1 MDIKT
6 SLLRSFGDL
15 RDIKKNLFLS
25 NFIGLYLFEDVYTKH
40 DTGGMMVESNIHSNK
55 CRSSLQ
61 DISKYFLFKLYLCH
75 LERVSQTNIH
85 SVYNRI
91 ECMRADVAVT
101 YLSRNLNFCD
111 IKHD

>member
-40 DTGGMMVESNIHSNK
+40 DTDGMNLENNVHSYN
-55 CRSSLQ
+55 CGS
-61 DISKYFLFKLYLCH
+61 DNLY
-75 LERVSQTNIH
+75 VV
-85 SVYNRI
+85 VYKTYPSI
-91 ECMRADVAVT
+91 F
-101 YLSRNLNFCD
+101 YLSCTYPILKGYHKQIYIQFL
-111 IKHD
+111 IE